1 MSTVNNLLS
10 PINFVFRIA
19 DAPKMEYLVQKVN
32 IPGVTLG
39 TADIPTP
46 FVKLSQPGNI
56 SYDPLRVEFKV
67 SEELESYLEIYNWM
81 VTLGHPDDLGQYK
94 NRRSDLSVL
103 ILNSA
108 KRPIMNVTF
117 TNAYPINLTPIDL
130 DVTME
135 TLQYVTS
142 MATFNFDRMYYNS
155 IS

>member
-32 IPGVTLG
+32 LPGVALG
-39 TADIPTP
+39 TADVPTP
-46 FVKLSQPGNI
+46 FVKLRQPGNI